1 MNDVYRAQVDLLLRV
16 LPHVAAERCFA
27 LKGGTAINLFVR
39 DMPRLSVDLDLTFLP
54 IEPRDVSLAAITNAL
69 ARIAGA
75 AEQADHEVHATRQ
88 GDAKLVVRTRGVL
101 VKIEVNPVLR
111 GSVFGVR
118 ELDLCGAAQ
127 DQFGRFVATPVVSE
141 AELFGGKLVA
151 ALDRQH
157 PRDLFDT
164 RFILDTA
171 TPPTG
176 ELQLGFLAMLLSH
189 DRPPHE
195 VLQPREQDPTD
206 TFARQFAGMSREPFS
221 LDDHRHTF
229 GDLLAAL
236 PGLLPMTHRRVLA
249 SFVAGEPT
257 FDLLARPVVAELP
270 AVRWKL
276 ANVRKFRARDPS
288 KHANQVRRLDEVL
301 GSMPPA

>member
-1 MNDVYRAQVDLLLRV
+1 MMNDTYRAQVGLLLRV
-16 LPHVAAERCFA
+16 LPHVAAEPCFA

-39 DMPRLSVDLDLTFLP
+39 DMPRLSVDLDLTYLP
-54 IEPRDVSLAAITNAL
+54 IEPRDVSLAAITDAL

-75 AEQADHEVHATRQ
+75 VEQADPETRVTRQ
-88 GDAKLVVRTRGVL
+88 GNAKLVVRARGVL
-101 VKIEVNPVLR
+101 VKVEVNPVLR
-111 GSVFGVR
+111 GSVFDVR
-118 ELDLCGAAQ
+118 ELDLCDAAQ
-127 DQFGRFVATPVVSE
+127 DEFGRFVATPVVSE

-171 TPPTG
+171 TPPSD

-221 LDDHRHTF
+221 LDDHRRTF
-229 GDLLAAL
+229 GDLLVAL
-236 PGLLPMTHRRVLA
+236 PGLAPADPPSGACQLRHRRARVR
-249 SFVAGEPT
+249 PT
-257 FDLLARPVVAELP
+257 RAADRCRSARRPME
-270 AVRWKL
+270 
-276 ANVRKFRARDPS
+276 ARQRPQ
-288 KHANQVRRLDEVL
+288 AP
-301 GSMPPA
+301 GA